1 MNGEVHLEVD
11 FASDWELYSQAW
23 KRSMNDFYWY
33 KLDPIFDFNKN
44 EELDEMRF
52 DFDKPGNLFIVASN
66 SGSNEIVG
74 VLGLRYRDVVARI
87 RRWEPAVISEFR
99 NEKVTEILLDKAI
112 EYLESMGVK
121 RIGYLLKY
129 PIDSPE
135 LVEKLLTQY
144 QSAGFE
150 PSRPDSVDLVMSL
163 ESFNPHIED
172 PIDLEIETGEGY
184 TFEDLASITVKSFTS
199 TPEER
204 EIHGFDKTVTE
215 HIQATALLQRMAE
228 GFYGHSPNE
237 FRKIAVVNGVPAG
250 FLGAFVSKSKFK
262 PLTGV
267 LGPLAVLP
275 DFRRRG
281 VALHLV
287 YKLLQTLKQYG
298 CEYAAVGTP
307 AANTGAI
314 KLYEKA
320 GFEISCRVVNLEM
333 ML

>member
-1 MNGEVHLEVD
+1 MNGEVRIEVR

-23 KRSMNDFYWY
+23 NRSMKDFYWY
-33 KLDPIFDFNKN
+33 KTDPIFDFNKN
-44 EELDEMRF
+44 EELDEMRS
-52 DFDKPGNLFIVASN
+52 DFDKPGNLFLVAIN
-66 SGSNEIVG
+66 SRSSEIIG
-74 VLGLRYRDVVARI
+74 VLGLRYRDLVARI

-99 NEKVTEILLDKAI
+99 NDRITKILLDKAI
-112 EYLESMGVK
+112 EYLASKGVK
-121 RIGYLLKY
+121 RIGYLLKH
-129 PIDSPE
+129 PVDSPE
-135 LVEKLLTQY
+135 LVQELLTQY
-144 QSAGFE
+144 HAIGFE
-150 PSRPDSVDLVMSL
+150 SSRPDSVDLVMSL
-163 ESFNPHIED
+163 DSFNPHNVV
-172 PIDLEIETGEGY
+172 PIDTEIETGEGY

-228 GFYGHSPNE
+228 GFYGHSPDE

-250 FLGAFVSKSKFK
+250 FLGAFVSESKYK

-267 LGPLAVLP
+267 LGPMAVLP

-287 YKLLQTLKQYG
+287 YELLHTLKQYG

-307 AANTGAI
+307 AANVGAI

-320 GFEISCRVVNLEM
+320 GFKLSSRIINLEM
-333 ML
+333 TL